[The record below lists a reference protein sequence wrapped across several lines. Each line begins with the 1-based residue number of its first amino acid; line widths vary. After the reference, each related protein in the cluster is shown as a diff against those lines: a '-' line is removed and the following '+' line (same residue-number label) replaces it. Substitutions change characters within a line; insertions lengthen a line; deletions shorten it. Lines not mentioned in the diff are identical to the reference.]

1 MVSLSLCLIT
11 SSWYIYTVYMYILYI
26 YYTYIHV
33 VMFMYC
39 VLTFNVKARDIC
51 CCNGGPRKPCRTQVC
66 DNPYDIPP
74 IHSNIKIYIYICKY
88 IYIWL
93 LLTLPLLVTIIIYM
107 YHRPEVYNIIQ
118 YYLIVQAHSGFR
130 EFFFLHM
137 FYLLQD
143 DYICIVGWL
152 LCGILPFNISGII
165 TIHYGN
171 FYITSI
177 FRDDVAGFEHCSNVE
192 ENTWVGHGWA
202 FRPFWDLIRN

>member
-1 MVSLSLCLIT
+1 
-11 SSWYIYTVYMYILYI
+11 
-26 YYTYIHV
+26 
-33 VMFMYC
+33 MFMYC

-51 CCNGGPRKPCRTQVC
+51 CCTVMVAKEAVSDPSLWY
-66 DNPYDIPP
+66 PYDIPP

-88 IYIWL
+88 IYMVIVDI
-93 LLTLPLLVTIIIYM
+93 TVISHY
-107 YHRPEVYNIIQ
+107 YHIHVSSSWSIYNIIQ
-118 YYLIVQAHSGFR
+118 YYLIVQTHSGFSL
-130 EFFFLHM
+130 FFLHM